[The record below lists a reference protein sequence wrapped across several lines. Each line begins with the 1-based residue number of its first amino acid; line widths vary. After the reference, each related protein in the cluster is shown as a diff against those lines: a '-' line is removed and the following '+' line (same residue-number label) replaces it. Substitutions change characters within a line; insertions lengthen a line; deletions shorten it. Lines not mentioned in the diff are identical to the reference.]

1 VFADPV
7 LEVAGLR
14 VAFPSD
20 DGEVD
25 VVRDVSLSVGRGE
38 IVGLVGESG
47 SGKTITAL
55 SVMRLVPPP
64 GRIVAGRIV
73 LDGIDLLALDE
84 SRMRRLRGSKVS
96 MVFQEPTTALNP
108 VFTIG
113 FQLLEAIRVHRR
125 LSRAEARAEAL
136 RLLDL
141 VALPDAKSRLRD
153 YPHQLS
159 GGQRQRVV
167 LAMALACGPDLLLA
181 DEPTT
186 ALDVTIQAQILEL
199 LERLRQDLGLAVLL
213 ITHDLAVVAE
223 SCDRVLVAY
232 AGQIVEE
239 APVEELFR
247 GPAHP
252 YTRGLLAALP
262 QLGKPLGRGHLRTI
276 PGRPPE
282 PGRLPGGCVFHPRC
296 PEVMAHCRVEEP
308 GAYRI
313 GARHLA
319 NCFLHRPEG
328 R

>member
-247 GPAHP
+247 G
-252 YTRGLLAALP
+252 
-262 QLGKPLGRGHLRTI
+262 RGHLRTI